1 MNDLIDLNELLN
13 LEGLEQL
20 SHQEKMQIFQQKAEI
35 LGFHPQQ
42 IDIAPTRQ
50 KNEHI
55 DGLIFKKEKHETVMG
70 VYFFY
75 LSRHTLNKALWQNFK
90 YPLDQKALKV
100 SPWNKDDQ
108 AEENDILYIG
118 QRHEDLLSRLR
129 DHTVKSNEQT
139 QSLKL
144 YAEECPLFEYRMT
157 VFYQIASKKHKMRNK
172 VLCFMLEA
180 IAKKLFPTK
189 MGK

>member
-70 VYFFY
+70 VYFF
-75 LSRHTLNKALWQNFK
+75 S
-90 YPLDQKALKV
+90 
-100 SPWNKDDQ
+100 
-108 AEENDILYIG
+108 LYTTKI
-118 QRHEDLLSRLR
+118 D
-129 DHTVKSNEQT
+129 N
-139 QSLKL
+139 SLK
-144 YAEECPLFEYRMT
+144 
-157 VFYQIASKKHKMRNK
+157 
-172 VLCFMLEA
+172 
-180 IAKKLFPTK
+180 
-189 MGK
+189 